1 MMVGFFAGTILY
13 GAVTLLFLI
22 VSSAELLGNRLSTPS
37 RLLGVLVTSVFWP
50 ITLIVL
56 GFTSLATTLNKQL
69 KNIEWQ
75 GPFGASQELN

>member
-1 MMVGFFAGTILY
+1 MMVGFFTGTILY

-50 ITLIVL
+50 ITLVVL

-69 KNIEWQ
+69 KSIEWQ